1 MWFNL
6 KGECMRKFLFLIVSL
21 FLVAS
26 CANDLPPS
34 FGEIKAYPNP
44 FVPLN
49 QVLTIE
55 AANGAFPSESR
66 VTMQVF
72 DVNFH
77 KVFEQQFYKSGNP
90 PEVKWS
96 GYLENGKRLPAGVY
110 IVRLTI
116 LLSDYSN
123 RSAET
128 KIVVE

>member
-1 MWFNL
+1 
-6 KGECMRKFLFLIVSL
+6 MRKILFFWLTL

-44 FVPLN
+44 FAPSK

-55 AANGAFPSESR
+55 AASGTFPTESK

-77 KVFEQQFYKSGNP
+77 KVFERQFYNSGSS
-90 PEVKWS
+90 PEVKWN
-96 GYLENGKRLPAGVY
+96 GYLKNGKRAPVGVY
-110 IVRLTI
+110 TIRLTI
-116 LLSDYSN
+116 LYNDFSN

-128 KIVVE
+128 KVVVE